1 MNDEPGKV
9 DPLSL
14 AKKNK
19 DILLVGGI
27 LLAGVGLRLLGVLDP
42 LVGIHD
48 FRETQTASGVW
59 LYSKY
64 GFHLFEYH
72 VPMFGGKYLIL
83 EFPLFQAIVYG
94 LSRIVGMYEFL
105 GRIVSVLSY
114 AVSFLA
120 LYSISMKTLKDRG
133 QSFLA
138 VLVYSVVPFSIY
150 FNRAFIIDPFVLAVC
165 LVLLALCLDLRERY
179 RAGKAA
185 LAGVLF
191 LIAVLVKVTT
201 VVSIVIPVG
210 WLVISGLT
218 HFPPEKRRARF
229 AAVAGALG
237 IVGLSYL
244 AWQLY
249 SFSMNA
255 QSFMLN
261 KADFKNWYFGIRFFD
276 PSFYQTLWTRAYHEF
291 GFIGLFALFLGGY
304 ALWKEKS
311 GSRTVLL
318 LWAGSLMAYLV
329 VFNNLNFIHIYYQL
343 PLVPFFALVAARGMA
358 AVWRTFAGNRRA
370 RIVLVGILVF
380 FAGERVLLYWK
391 SYLLYSPEYKQ
402 RMLSTAATI
411 RENTGSDEK
420 IILAWPGAD
429 PNLPNFLYLSR
440 RVGYNFDLNK
450 LDGIGTVLAHDRTVG
465 RIVAFPVR
473 QENVDGILEKLGSL
487 NIRLGPNKLVNSML
501 FIQVENP

>member
-1 MNDEPGKV
+1 
-9 DPLSL
+9 LSL

-19 DILLVGGI
+19 DILFVGGI
-27 LLAGVGLRLLGVLDP
+27 LLAGVSLRLLGVLDP
-42 LVGIHD
+42 LLGIHD
-48 FRETQTASGVW
+48 FRETHTASNVW
-59 LYSKY
+59 LYSKF

-72 VPMFGGKYLIL
+72 VPMFGGNYWIL
-83 EFPLFQAIVYG
+83 EFPLFQVVVYG
-94 LSRIVGMYEFL
+94 LSRIFGMHEFL
-105 GRIVSVLSY
+105 GRLVSVFSY
-114 AVSFLA
+114 IVSFLA

-138 VLVYSVVPFSIY
+138 VLVYSVVPFSTY
-150 FNRAFIIDPFVLAVC
+150 FNRAFIIDPFVLAIC
-165 LVLLALCLDLRERY
+165 LVLLALCLDLCERY
-179 RAGKAA
+179 TAGKAT
-185 LAGVLF
+185 LAGVLL

-201 VVSIVIPVG
+201 VVSIVVPVG

-218 HFPPEKRRARF
+218 HSPPERRRARF
-229 AAVAGALG
+229 AAAAGALG

-255 QSFMLN
+255 QSFMLS

-276 PSFYQTLWTRAYHEF
+276 PSFYRTFWTRGYHEF
-291 GFIGLFALFLGGY
+291 GFIGLFALLLGGY

-318 LWAGSLMAYLV
+318 LWAGSLLAYLV

-343 PLVPFFALVAARGMA
+343 PLVPFLALVTARGMA
-358 AVWRTFAGNRRA
+358 TVWRTFAGNRRA
-370 RIVLVGILVF
+370 RIVIIGILVF
-380 FAGERVLLYWK
+380 FAGDRVLLYLK
-391 SYLLYSPEYKQ
+391 SYLFYGPEYKQ
-402 RMLSTAATI
+402 RMLTTAAII

-450 LDGIGTVLAHDRTVG
+450 LDEIGTVLAHDQMVG
-465 RIVAFPVR
+465 RLVAFPMR
-473 QENVDGILEKLGSL
+473 QENVDDMLDKLGSL
-487 NIRLGPNKLVNSML
+487 NLRLGPHKLVNFML
-501 FIQVENP
+501 FIKVEIP